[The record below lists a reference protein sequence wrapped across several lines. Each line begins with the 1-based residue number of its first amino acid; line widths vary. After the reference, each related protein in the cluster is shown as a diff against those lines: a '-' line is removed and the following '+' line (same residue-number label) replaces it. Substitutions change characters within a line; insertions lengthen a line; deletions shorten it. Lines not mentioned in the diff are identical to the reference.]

1 MKRIFLAT
9 VLILAAVVRANA
21 QQPASDKNG
30 RSGELFDAISRM
42 DGVLFGAFN
51 AHDAERLMSMF
62 TDDLEFFHDSGGL
75 TGFRETGENFK
86 KLFGNTPDIRRN
98 LVPGSMEVYPIKNY
112 GAIQLGEHR
121 FCHQEN
127 GKDDCGTFKFAMV
140 WRKSGDTWKISRV
153 LSYGH

>member
-62 TDDLEFFHDSGGL
+62 TDDLEFFHDSGRL